1 MSNIARPFIPWVGGK
16 EKLVPYVRQVFPDNV
31 SQYLEPFGGGGAV
44 LLSLPPNPKRLD
56 IYNDLDS
63 ELVNLFLCVRER
75 TNALLREL
83 KFLPIHSRVTFE
95 RYRDFLEHKEVTMNN
110 ILSEMEVL
118 NDREC
123 FTEEQAAELMPIFK
137 ERMELYDVQRAAA
150 FYNCSLKHKI
160 GTQEKFCNN
169 YPPCQEVWA
178 RGEKVVKFIGYDAG
192 EDYRRVNAIS
202 HDMIDTKYKKEYP
215 LIDWGWT
222 REDCVAAIEQEGLP
236 LPGKSSCFFCPS
248 MKRHEIRT
256 LYHNHRDL
264 FDRAIAIEDNAR
276 PNLISVK
283 GLGRNW
289 SWRDFVEADKNQTAM
304 CWMFPETDMPCGCYD
319 GE

>member
-1 MSNIARPFIPWVGGK
+1 
-16 EKLVPYVRQVFPDNV
+16 
-31 SQYLEPFGGGGAV
+31 
-44 LLSLPPNPKRLD
+44 
-56 IYNDLDS
+56 
-63 ELVNLFLCVRER
+63 
-75 TNALLREL
+75 
-83 KFLPIHSRVTFE
+83 
-95 RYRDFLEHKEVTMNN
+95 
-110 ILSEMEVL
+110 
-118 NDREC
+118 
-123 FTEEQAAELMPIFK
+123 
-137 ERMELYDVQRAAA
+137 
-150 FYNCSLKHKI
+150 
-160 GTQEKFCNN
+160 
-169 YPPCQEVWA
+169 
-178 RGEKVVKFIGYDAG
+178 
-192 EDYRRVNAIS
+192 
-202 HDMIDTKYKKEYP
+202 MIDTKYKKEYP

-264 FDRAIAIEDNAR
+264 FDRAIAIEDNAQ

>member
-160 GTQEKFCNN
+160 GTQDKFCNN

>member
-256 LYHNHRDL
+256 LYHQHRDL
-264 FDRAIAIEDNAR
+264 YDRAIAIEDNAK
-276 PNLISVK
+276 PNLVSVK
-283 GLGRNW
+283 GLGRSW
-289 SWRDFVEADKNQTAM
+289 SWRDFVEADKNQIAM
-304 CWMFPETDMPCGCYD
+304 CWMFPETDLPCGCYD